1 MNLITCEELKVK
13 LDGGEPVK
21 LVAVLN
27 PWNFRAKHI
36 PGSLN
41 FQSVEEAKA
50 VLHPEDEI
58 VVYCTGWPCL
68 NSSWA
73 YRLLEEHGYT
83 NVRLYQGGLVEWE
96 AAGYAFAGEAS

>member
-41 FQSVEEAKA
+41 FHS
-50 VLHPEDEI
+50 P
-58 VVYCTGWPCL
+58 
-68 NSSWA
+68 
-73 YRLLEEHGYT
+73 
-83 NVRLYQGGLVEWE
+83 
-96 AAGYAFAGEAS
+96 FAQFKECF